1 MVECKYRGG
10 GVGYSKVTLSIKN
23 KNIDKNDLGQNIS
36 KLLKKILNTYI
47 YDKSLKQQIT
57 HVKDKR

>member
-1 MVECKYRGG
+1 M
-10 GVGYSKVTLSIKN
+10 TLSIKDE
-23 KNIDKNDLGQNIS
+23 NIDKNDLGQNIS

-47 YDKSLKQQIT
+47 YDKNLKQQIT